1 MQGWR
6 SIWAVFIKLAAKS
19 RPRRGFSAIPIS
31 TYHALR
37 IFNQTTVEWL
47 ITGLVPEWQHSAYK
61 TGKPIR

>member
-19 RPRRGFSAIPIS
+19 RPRRGFSAISIS

-37 IFNQTTVEWL
+37 ILNQTTDGVVNYW
-47 ITGLVPEWQHSAYK
+47 TSPRVAA
-61 TGKPIR
+61 